1 MQGESKREMALVMV
15 TYEPERYLS
24 AMVIAMPGPG
34 KIVAAIRLTV
44 ASVAVVEHDDRA
56 GKVIDRQ
63 VGAKTSHTCR

>member
-1 MQGESKREMALVMV
+1 MQEESKREMALVMV

-24 AMVIAMPGPG
+24 AMVIAMPGAG

-56 GKVIDRQ
+56 DKVIDRQ
-63 VGAKTSHTCR
+63 VRVKTSHTCR